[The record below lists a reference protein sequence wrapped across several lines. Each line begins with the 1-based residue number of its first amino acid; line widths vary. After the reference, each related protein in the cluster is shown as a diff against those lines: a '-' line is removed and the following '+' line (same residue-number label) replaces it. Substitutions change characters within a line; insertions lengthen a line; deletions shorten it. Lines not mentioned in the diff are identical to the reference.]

1 MIVRL
6 IEGMCMSKFSQ
17 YVKNPYVAGAI
28 SGLIVG
34 VIFVLATMVCNMHV
48 ANATPHNATIVIT
61 GKICN
66 DNILGYNVSKIQ
78 TQNDGIFFV
87 SSEECKAYH
96 QNEICSIRYFH
107 IEELPWH
114 SDFSYNTT
122 IGGSHQ

>member
-1 MIVRL
+1 
-6 IEGMCMSKFSQ
+6 MSKISQ

-34 VIFVLATMVCNMHV
+34 VIFVLATMVCNMYV
-48 ANATPHNATIVIT
+48 ANATPHTATIVIT

-66 DNILGYNVSKIQ
+66 GNILGYNVSKIQ

-87 SSEECKAYH
+87 SPEECKAYR
-96 QNEICSIRYFH
+96 QNEICSIQYFH
-107 IEELPWH
+107 IEGLPWH

-122 IGGSHQ
+122 IGGSHE